1 MNTPNAPPGVRLSKT
16 KVRKGAARR
25 YSRVQNRKAWYED
38 LPLLAIA
45 VGGILVVGLIVAIV
59 ISSRSPSNSVDPTIN
74 GIPCQ
79 SNEQLAVHYHAH
91 LSIIVGGNETTLPA
105 GVGID
110 QTTQCLYWLHVHATD
125 GIIHIEAPRAS
136 AARQFTLGDIFD
148 IWGKPLSSNQI
159 GATVLTK
166 GQKLVMFVNGKPYT
180 GNPRSI
186 VLAKYAQIVLEVTP
200 PEVNPPPSITFAP
213 GL

>member
-1 MNTPNAPPGVRLSKT
+1 LSKT

-38 LPLLAIA
+38 LPLLPI
-45 VGGILVVGLIVAIV
+45 VVGSLLLVGAIIAIIVG
-59 ISSRSPSNSVDPTIN
+59 SRSGGSTVDPTIN

-91 LSIIVGGNETTLPA
+91 LSIIVDGSENTLPPT
-105 GVGID
+105 VGID
-110 QTTQCLYWLHVHATD
+110 QTTQCLYWIHTHATD
-125 GIIHIEAPRAS
+125 GVIHIEAPKAS
-136 AARQFTLGDIFD
+136 AARKFTLGDIFD
-148 IWGKPLSSNQI
+148 VWGKPLSNTQV

-166 GQKLVMFVNGKPYT
+166 DQKLVMYVDGKAYT

-186 VLAKYAQIVLEVTP
+186 VLAAHTLVVLEVTP
-200 PEVNPPPSITFAP
+200 PTVTPPPTFTFPA
-213 GL
+213 GE

>member
-1 MNTPNAPPGVRLSKT
+1 VKIPDAPPGVRLSKT

-38 LPLLAIA
+38 LPLLPIV
-45 VGGILVVGLIVAIV
+45 VGGILLVGAIIVVVVSL
-59 ISSRSPSNSVDPTIN
+59 RSPANTVDPTIN

-91 LSIIVGGNETTLPA
+91 LSIIVNGNETTLPA

-110 QTTQCLYWLHVHATD
+110 TTTQCLYWMHTHATD
-125 GIIHIEAPRAS
+125 GVIHIEAPKAS
-136 AARQFTLGDIFD
+136 ATRKFTLGDIFD

-166 GQKLVMFVNGKPYT
+166 GQKLVMYVDGKPYA

-186 VLAKYAQIVLEVTP
+186 VLAAHTLVVLEVTP
-200 PEVNPPPSITFAP
+200 PTVTPPPTFTFPA

>member
-1 MNTPNAPPGVRLSKT
+1 MSKT

-38 LPLLAIA
+38 LPLLPI
-45 VGGILVVGLIVAIV
+45 VVGSLLLVGAIIAIIVG
-59 ISSRSPSNSVDPTIN
+59 SRSGGSTVDPTIN

-91 LSIIVGGNETTLPA
+91 LSIIVDGSENTLPPT
-105 GVGID
+105 VGID
-110 QTTQCLYWLHVHATD
+110 QTTQCLYWIHTHATD
-125 GIIHIEAPRAS
+125 GVIHIEAPKAS
-136 AARQFTLGDIFD
+136 AARKFTLGDIFD
-148 IWGKPLSSNQI
+148 VWGKPLSNTQV

-166 GQKLVMFVNGKPYT
+166 DQKLVMYVDGKAYT

-186 VLAKYAQIVLEVTP
+186 VLAAHTLVVLEVTP
-200 PEVNPPPSITFAP
+200 PTVTPPPTFTFPA
-213 GL
+213 GE

>member
-1 MNTPNAPPGVRLSKT
+1 LSKT

-38 LPLLAIA
+38 LPLLPIV
-45 VGGILVVGLIVAIV
+45 VGGLLLVGAVIIIVV
-59 ISSRSPSNSVDPTIN
+59 SLRNPVNSVDPTIN

-79 SNEQLAVHYHAH
+79 SNEQLAVHFHAH
-91 LSIIVGGNETTLPA
+91 LSILVNGNETNLPA

-110 QTTQCLYWLHVHATD
+110 QSTQCFYWLHVHATD
-125 GIIHIEAPRAS
+125 GVIHIEAPKAS
-136 AARQFTLGDIFD
+136 AARKFTLGDAFD
-148 IWGKPLSSNQI
+148 IWKQPLSSTRI

-166 GQKLVMFVNGKPYT
+166 DQKLVMFVDGKPYS

-186 VLAKYAQIVLEVTP
+186 VLAAHTLVVLEVAPPEATP
-200 PEVNPPPSITFAP
+200 PPTFTFPA
-213 GL
+213 GE

>member
-1 MNTPNAPPGVRLSKT
+1 LSKT

-25 YSRVQNRKAWYED
+25 YSRVQKRKAWYED
-38 LPLLAIA
+38 LPLLPIV
-45 VGGILVVGLIVAIV
+45 VGGILLVGAIVAI
-59 ISSRSPSNSVDPTIN
+59 IYATTHTTTGPDPTIN

-91 LSIIVGGNETTLPA
+91 LSIIVNGNETTLPA

-110 QTTQCLYWLHVHATD
+110 QATQCLYWLHVHATD
-125 GIIHIEAPRAS
+125 GVIHIEAPKAS
-136 AARQFTLGDIFD
+136 AARKFTLGDVFD
-148 IWGKPLSSNQI
+148 VWGKPLSSTQV

-166 GQKLVMFVNGKPYT
+166 DQKLVMFVDGKPYT

-186 VLAKYAQIVLEVTP
+186 VLAVHTLVVLEVTP
-200 PEVNPPPSITFAP
+200 PTVTPPPSFTFPA
-213 GL
+213 GE

>member
-1 MNTPNAPPGVRLSKT
+1 LSKT

-38 LPLLAIA
+38 LPLLPIV
-45 VGGILVVGLIVAIV
+45 VGGLLLVGAV
-59 ISSRSPSNSVDPTIN
+59 IIIFVSLRNPVNSVDPTIN

-91 LSIIVGGNETTLPA
+91 LSIIVNGNETTLPA

-110 QTTQCLYWLHVHATD
+110 TTAQPPCLYWLHVHATD
-125 GIIHIEAPRAS
+125 GVIHIEAPKAS
-136 AARQFTLGDIFD
+136 AARKFTLGDVFD
-148 IWGKPLSSNQI
+148 VWGKPLSSTQV
-159 GATVLTK
+159 GAAVLTK
-166 GQKLVMFVNGKPYT
+166 DQKLVMFVDGKPYT

-186 VLAKYAQIVLEVTP
+186 VLAAHTLVVLEVTP
-200 PEVNPPPSITFAP
+200 PQVTPPPTFTFPA
-213 GL
+213 GE

>member
-1 MNTPNAPPGVRLSKT
+1 LSKT

-25 YSRVQNRKAWYED
+25 YSKLQTRKAWYED
-38 LPLLAIA
+38 LPLLPIIVGVVLLVGMIA
-45 VGGILVVGLIVAIV
+45 VIAVYLRTPA
-59 ISSRSPSNSVDPTIN
+59 SSSTDPTIN

-79 SNEQLAVHYHAH
+79 TNEQLAVHYHAH

-125 GIIHIEAPRAS
+125 GLIHIEAPKTS
-136 AARQFTLGDIFD
+136 AARKFTLGDVFD
-148 IWGKPLSSNQI
+148 IWGKPLSSTQI
-159 GATVLTK
+159 GAAKLTK
-166 GQKLVMFVNGKPYT
+166 DQKLVMYVDGKPYT

-186 VLAKYAQIVLEVTP
+186 VLASHTQVVVEITPPEVTP
-200 PEVNPPPSITFAP
+200 PPTFTFPS

>member
-1 MNTPNAPPGVRLSKT
+1 MSKT

-25 YSRVQNRKAWYED
+25 YSKLQTRKAWYED
-38 LPLLAIA
+38 LPLLPIIVGVVLLLGMIA
-45 VGGILVVGLIVAIV
+45 VIAVYLRTPA
-59 ISSRSPSNSVDPTIN
+59 SSSTDPTIN

-79 SNEQLAVHYHAH
+79 TNEQLAVHYHAH

-110 QTTQCLYWLHVHATD
+110 QTTQCLYWLHTHATD
-125 GIIHIEAPRAS
+125 GVIHIEAPKSS
-136 AARQFTLGDIFD
+136 ATRKFTLGDVFA
-148 IWGKPLSSNQI
+148 IWQKPLSSTQI
-159 GATVLTK
+159 GAAKLTK
-166 GQKLVMFVNGKPYT
+166 DQKLVMYVDGKPYT

-186 VLAKYAQIVLEVTP
+186 VLAAHTQVVIEITPPEVTP
-200 PEVNPPPSITFAP
+200 PPTFTFPS

>member
-1 MNTPNAPPGVRLSKT
+1 LSKT

-25 YSRVQNRKAWYED
+25 YSRVHNRKAWYED
-38 LPLLAIA
+38 LPVLPI
-45 VGGILVVGLIVAIV
+45 VVGALLLVGAIV
-59 ISSRSPSNSVDPTIN
+59 VIFSISRGSGGSSVDPTIN

-91 LSIIVGGNETTLPA
+91 LSIIIDGSENTLPA

-110 QTTQCLYWLHVHATD
+110 QTTQCLYWMHTHASD
-125 GIIHIEAPRAS
+125 GVIHIEAPKES
-136 AARQFTLGDIFD
+136 AARKFTLGDIFD
-148 IWGKPLSSNQI
+148 IWGKPLSNTQI

-166 GQKLVMFVNGKPYT
+166 DQKLVMFVDGKPYT

-186 VLAKYAQIVLEVTP
+186 VLAAHTLVVLEVTP
-200 PEVNPPPSITFAP
+200 PSVTPPPTFSFPA
-213 GL
+213 GE

>member
-1 MNTPNAPPGVRLSKT
+1 MSKT

-38 LPLLAIA
+38 LPLLPI
-45 VGGILVVGLIVAIV
+45 VVGSLLLVGAIIAIIVG
-59 ISSRSPSNSVDPTIN
+59 SRSGGSTVDPTIN

-91 LSIIVGGNETTLPA
+91 LSIIVDGSENTLPPS
-105 GVGID
+105 VGID
-110 QTTQCLYWLHVHATD
+110 QTTQCLYWIHTHATD
-125 GIIHIEAPRAS
+125 GVIHIEAPKAS
-136 AARQFTLGDIFD
+136 AARKFTLGDIFD
-148 IWGKPLSSNQI
+148 VWGKPLSNTQV

-166 GQKLVMFVNGKPYT
+166 DQKLVMYVDGKAYT

-186 VLAKYAQIVLEVTP
+186 VLAAHTLVVLEVTP
-200 PEVNPPPSITFAP
+200 PTVTPPPTFTFPA
-213 GL
+213 GE

>member
-1 MNTPNAPPGVRLSKT
+1 MSKT

-91 LSIIVGGNETTLPA
+91 LSIIVDGSENTLPPT
-105 GVGID
+105 VGID
-110 QTTQCLYWLHVHATD
+110 QTTQCLYWIHTHATD
-125 GIIHIEAPRAS
+125 GVIHIEAPKAS
-136 AARQFTLGDIFD
+136 AARKFTLGDIFD
-148 IWGKPLSSNQI
+148 VWGKPLSNTQV

-166 GQKLVMFVNGKPYT
+166 DQKLVMYVDGKAYT

-186 VLAKYAQIVLEVTP
+186 VLAAHTLVVLEVTP
-200 PEVNPPPSITFAP
+200 PTVTPPPTFTFPA
-213 GL
+213 GE

>member
-1 MNTPNAPPGVRLSKT
+1 LSKT

-38 LPLLAIA
+38 LPLLPI
-45 VGGILVVGLIVAIV
+45 VVGSLLLVGAIIAIIVG
-59 ISSRSPSNSVDPTIN
+59 SRSGGSTVDPTIN

-91 LSIIVGGNETTLPA
+91 LSIIVDGSENTLPPS
-105 GVGID
+105 VGID
-110 QTTQCLYWLHVHATD
+110 QTTQCLYWIHTHATD
-125 GIIHIEAPRAS
+125 GVIHIEAPKAS
-136 AARQFTLGDIFD
+136 AARKFTLGDIFD
-148 IWGKPLSSNQI
+148 VWGKPLSNTQV

-166 GQKLVMFVNGKPYT
+166 DQKLVMYVDGKAYT

-186 VLAKYAQIVLEVTP
+186 VLAAHTLVVLEVTP
-200 PEVNPPPSITFAP
+200 PTVTPPPTFTFPA
-213 GL
+213 GE

>member
-1 MNTPNAPPGVRLSKT
+1 M
-16 KVRKGAARR
+16 
-25 YSRVQNRKAWYED
+25 
-38 LPLLAIA
+38 IA
-45 VGGILVVGLIVAIV
+45 VIAVYLRTPA
-59 ISSRSPSNSVDPTIN
+59 SSSTDPTIN

-79 SNEQLAVHYHAH
+79 TNEQLAVHYHAH

-125 GIIHIEAPRAS
+125 GIIHIEAPKTS
-136 AARQFTLGDIFD
+136 AARKFTLGDVFD
-148 IWGKPLSSNQI
+148 IWGKPLSSTQI
-159 GATVLTK
+159 GAAKLTK
-166 GQKLVMFVNGKPYT
+166 DQKLVIYVDGKPYA

-186 VLAKYAQIVLEVTP
+186 VLASHTQVVIEITPPEVTP
-200 PEVNPPPSITFAP
+200 PPTFTFPS